1 MAMNSQNK
9 TTVNAANAAVAEKEA
24 VMNNNTA
31 TETVN
36 APATQEQA
44 QVPATAPE
52 VQQPTE
58 KVGFWEGPVGSK
70 IKKVGK
76 WVAAGAAIAGGL
88 FVANKLGN
96 ATGYAQGRADA
107 DAAYAN
113 NNGSSDPVP
122 DDIPEDAIID
132 DGDGNYSEIE

>member
-1 MAMNSQNK
+1 MNSQNK
-9 TTVNAANAAVAEKEA
+9 ATVNAANAAVAEKEA

>member
-1 MAMNSQNK
+1 MAQMNNQK
-9 TTVNAANAAVAEKEA
+9 ATVNAAEAAVAEKEVA
-24 VMNNNTA
+24 VMNTANT
-31 TETVN
+31 EVVN
-36 APATQEQA
+36 APATQEQQT

-52 VQQPTE
+52 QPTE
-58 KVGFWEGPVGSK
+58 KVGFWQGPIGSK

-107 DAAYAN
+107 DAASAN
-113 NNGSSDPVP
+113 NNGSSDPEP
-122 DDIPEDAIID
+122 DDIPEDAIVPD
-132 DGDGNYSEIE
+132 DGNYSEVE